1 MTYSEAADQSEADPL
16 VQVNFYGE
24 ALCPYCARF
33 LDTVAARIYDNGVM
47 NMTRFRYIPYG
58 NAKETQAS
66 LLCNRWQDFEIKFL
80 FDFQDG
86 TVCQHGPQECEL
98 NRILSCAIHLN
109 PDQQVWFP
117 FAKCLESL
125 GPSKIQPLEPAEPCA
140 QDASINYSAIQDC
153 ASGKLK
159 ACREYTCQ
167 MAVELQKKAAEETAS
182 LKPAHTYVPWVTV
195 NGIAIGGAFEQLQTF
210 ICASYLGE

>member
-1 MTYSEAADQSEADPL
+1 M
-16 VQVNFYGE
+16 
-24 ALCPYCARF
+24 
-33 LDTVAARIYDNGVM
+33 
-47 NMTRFRYIPYG
+47 
-58 NAKETQAS
+58 
-66 LLCNRWQDFEIKFL
+66 
-80 FDFQDG
+80 
-86 TVCQHGPQECEL
+86 CQHGPQECEL

-159 ACREYTCQ
+159 ACREYTCLSCSSPHLLTVRRMPNILLCSCWQ
-167 MAVELQKKAAEETAS
+167 KSRRYDMIANFPLIQPLHKREAFTHCYVHMCMFCQKKRMHLLQVRWQLSCRKKQQRRRPVSS
-182 LKPAHTYVPWVTV
+182 LL
-195 NGIAIGGAFEQLQTF
+195 ILMF
-210 ICASYLGE
+210 LGSLSMA